1 MTAEIGVCPTLL
13 SLSPIASRRGRR
25 PRIHRAR
32 SAFDSSFVGPKSN
45 GITKNDGISGEIYHL
60 SNLRI
65 GQEVEQACLLV
76 AALELLYSF
85 RKSEK
90 LFLVKGQR
98 SSEGEGIHSIFLPIV
113 RWHQNQPLVGCPP
126 SCQRVPDYFLLPLWP
141 PSNIMCPS
149 HLLLFCLPILG
160 NWLVS
165 QR

>member
-13 SLSPIASRRGRR
+13 SLSPIASRVRVRR

-32 SAFDSSFVGPKSN
+32 SALDSSFVGPKSN

-90 LFLVKGQR
+90 LFLV
-98 SSEGEGIHSIFLPIV
+98 
-113 RWHQNQPLVGCPP
+113 
-126 SCQRVPDYFLLPLWP
+126 
-141 PSNIMCPS
+141 
-149 HLLLFCLPILG
+149 
-160 NWLVS
+160 
-165 QR
+165 